1 MELNDKYYNNMDK
14 YLNDHSEVVSFDKEM
29 ERISPFELKNRLIEL
44 ADESV
49 RRMMRT
55 MLNAGR
61 GNPNW
66 VATLPREAFFTLGK
80 FGLAECR
87 RDWEYP
93 EGLAGIP
100 QKSGIAARF
109 GEFLKEQHNDA
120 GAQFLEKCFRYMIEE
135 HSVDGDALVHEWAE
149 CVIGDQYPVP
159 DRILKHT
166 EIAVRDYIAQE
177 LCEGR
182 PPQGEIDLFAT
193 EGGTAAMCYI
203 FDSLQQNRLL
213 ERGDSIALMTP
224 VFTPYIEIPK
234 LYRYNYR
241 VTEIPAGRMNEEGM
255 HLWQYD
261 NKELNRLR
269 DPEYK
274 ALFIVNPSNPP
285 SYAMAADTV
294 DLLVEI
300 VNKWNPNLM
309 IVTDDVY
316 ATYVPG
322 FQSLMARL
330 PHNTICVYSFSKY
343 FGATGWRSAVIALH
357 RDNIFDKLIE
367 RLPRKRK
374 SELKERYG
382 SIRSDAENMRFIDRM
397 VADSRQ
403 VALNHTAGL
412 SLPQQMQMTLFA
424 LYSIIDKREGDN
436 FRLKMLEII
445 QERLNALWTSM
456 GFTLLPDP
464 LRAGYY
470 SEIDLLVWAHR
481 FYGKDFVEWLRL
493 NYNPLDVVFRLA
505 TETSLVVLNG
515 GGFDGPEW
523 SIRVSLANLKTK
535 EYTIIGKSVRAIL
548 DSYAAK
554 WKKSLPTLKGEN

>member
-1 MELNDKYYNNMDK
+1 MDK
-14 YLNDHSEVVSFDKEM
+14 LLNDHSEVASFEKEM
-29 ERISPFELKNRLIEL
+29 EKISPFELKDRLIEL
-44 ADESV
+44 AGESI
-49 RRMMRT
+49 RKMTRT

-66 VATLPREAFFTLGK
+66 VATVPREAFFALGK
-80 FGLAECR
+80 FGIAEAR
-87 RDWEYP
+87 RDWQCE

-100 QKSGIAARF
+100 QKEGIAKRF
-109 GEFLKEQHNDA
+109 EQFLKDNSKEP
-120 GAQFLEKCFRYMIEE
+120 GVTFLEKCYRYMTVE
-135 HSVDGDALVHEWAE
+135 HDITGDELIHEWAE
-149 CVIGDQYPVP
+149 SILGNQYPVP
-159 DRILKHT
+159 DRILNCT

-177 LCEGR
+177 LCDGR

-203 FDSLQQNRLL
+203 FDSLQQNHLL
-213 ERGDSIALMTP
+213 ERGDQIALMTP

-234 LYRYNYR
+234 LYRYNYK
-241 VTEIPAGRMNEEGM
+241 VTEIPASVTTYDDL
-255 HLWQYD
+255 HLWQYSD
-261 NKELNRLR
+261 KDICKLR
-269 DPEYK
+269 DTSYK

-285 SYAMAADTV
+285 SYTLASETI
-294 DLLVEI
+294 DLLVDI
-300 VNKWNPNLM
+300 VERWNPNLM

-316 ATYVPG
+316 ATYTNG

-343 FGATGWRSAVIALH
+343 FGATGWRTAVTAIH
-357 RDNIFDKLIE
+357 RDNIFDELLK

-374 SELKERYG
+374 GELQQRYG
-382 SIRSDAENMRFIDRM
+382 SIRKDVENMRFIDRM

-424 LYSIIDKREGDN
+424 LYSIIDKREGN
-436 FRLKMLEII
+436 RFKEKMQEII
-445 QERLNALWTSM
+445 RRRLEALWASM

-470 SEIDLLVWAHR
+470 SEIDMLVWAKR
-481 FYGKDFVEWLRL
+481 YYGKDFVDWLKL
-493 NYNPLDVVFRLA
+493 NYSPLDVVFRLA

-523 SIRVSLANLKTK
+523 SIRVSLANLK
-535 EYTIIGKSVRAIL
+535 ENDYTIIGKHVREIL
-548 DSYAAK
+548 DSYADR
-554 WKKSLPTLKGEN
+554 WKKSMPMVE

>member
-1 MELNDKYYNNMDK
+1 MITENNK
-14 YLNDHSEVVSFDKEM
+14 LLNDHSEVSDFEREM
-29 ERISPFELKNRLIEL
+29 QKISPFELKDRLIEL

-66 VATLPREAFFTLGK
+66 IATVPREAFFALGR
-80 FGLAECR
+80 FALDECR
-87 RDWEYP
+87 LDWERS
-93 EGLAGIP
+93 EGIAGIP
-100 QKSGIAARF
+100 QKEGIAARF
-109 GEFLKEQHNDA
+109 KSFLSIRSKEP
-120 GAQFLEKCFRYMIEE
+120 GVGFLEKCFRYMQQE
-135 HSVDGDALVHEWAE
+135 HGVNADELVHEWTE
-149 CVIGDQYPVP
+149 SVLGNQYPVP
-159 DRILKHT
+159 DRILRYT

-177 LCEGR
+177 LCYKR
-182 PPQGEIDLFAT
+182 PPQGEMDLFAT

-213 ERGDSIALMTP
+213 NRGDRIALMTP

-234 LYRYNYR
+234 LYRYNYK
-241 VTEIPAGRMNEEGM
+241 VTEIPASRMSDDGL
-255 HLWQYD
+255 HLWQYSERGI
-261 NKELNRLR
+261 NKLR

-285 SYAMAADTV
+285 SYAMESRSI

-300 VNKWNPNLM
+300 VEKWNPNLM
-309 IVTDDVY
+309 IITDDVY

-330 PHNTICVYSFSKY
+330 PHNTMCVYSFSKY

-357 RDNIFDKLIE
+357 RDNIFDELLT

-374 SELKERYG
+374 SEMRQRYG
-382 SIRSDAENMRFIDRM
+382 TLRHDVENMRFIDRM

-436 FRLKMLEII
+436 FRRAMLEII
-445 QERLNALWTSM
+445 NKRLNKLWENM
-456 GFTLLPDP
+456 GFMLPPDP

-470 SEIDLLVWAHR
+470 SEIDLTVWGKR
-481 FYGKDFVEWLRL
+481 FYGEDFVDWLRL
-493 NYNPLDVVFRLA
+493 NHSPLDVVFRLA

-523 SIRVSLANLKTK
+523 SIRVSLANLKSK
-535 EYTIIGKSVRAIL
+535 DYEIIGKSVRKIL
-548 DSYAAK
+548 DSYAER
-554 WKKSLPTLKGEN
+554 WKNSLPTVE

>member
-1 MELNDKYYNNMDK
+1 MDK
-14 YLNDHSEVVSFDKEM
+14 LLNDHSEVASFEKEM
-29 ERISPFELKNRLIEL
+29 EKISPFELKDRLIEL
-44 ADESV
+44 AGESI
-49 RRMMRT
+49 RKMTRT

-66 VATLPREAFFTLGK
+66 VATVPREAFFALGK
-80 FGLAECR
+80 FGIAEAR
-87 RDWEYP
+87 RDWQCD

-100 QKSGIAARF
+100 QKEGIAKRF
-109 GEFLKEQHNDA
+109 EQFLKDNSKEPGVA
-120 GAQFLEKCFRYMIEE
+120 FLEKCYRYMTVE
-135 HSVDGDALVHEWAE
+135 HDIKGDELIHEWAE
-149 CVIGDQYPVP
+149 SILGNQYPVP
-159 DRILKHT
+159 DRILNCT
-166 EIAVRDYIAQE
+166 EVAVRDYIAQE
-177 LCEGR
+177 LCDGR

-213 ERGDSIALMTP
+213 ERGDRIALMTP

-234 LYRYNYR
+234 LYRYNYK
-241 VTEIPAGRMNEEGM
+241 VTEIPASVTTYDDL
-255 HLWQYD
+255 HLWQYND
-261 NKELNRLR
+261 KDICKLR
-269 DPEYK
+269 DTSYK

-285 SYAMAADTV
+285 SYTLASETI
-294 DLLVEI
+294 DLLVDI
-300 VNKWNPNLM
+300 VERWNPNLM

-316 ATYVPG
+316 ATYTNG

-343 FGATGWRSAVIALH
+343 FGATGWRTAVTAIH
-357 RDNIFDKLIE
+357 RDNIFDELLK

-374 SELKERYG
+374 GELQQRYG
-382 SIRSDAENMRFIDRM
+382 SIRKDVENMRFIDRM

-424 LYSIIDKREGDN
+424 LYSIIDKREGN
-436 FRLKMLEII
+436 RFKEKMQEII
-445 QERLNALWTSM
+445 RRRLEALWASM

-470 SEIDLLVWAHR
+470 SEIDMLVWAKR
-481 FYGKDFVEWLRL
+481 YYGKDFADWLKL
-493 NYNPLDVVFRLA
+493 NYSPLDVVFRLA

-523 SIRVSLANLKTK
+523 SIRVSLANLK
-535 EYTIIGKSVRAIL
+535 ENDYNIIGKHVRAIL
-548 DSYAAK
+548 DSYADR
-554 WKKSLPTLKGEN
+554 WKKSMPMVE